1 MGTHKKR
8 HKLPQGRNRQ
18 EAEIAAELT
27 APSHTVSRDSARQA
41 VYPSDLSEGAQ
52 ALGIV
57 ALLFAAASWM
67 IWPFLLGATAATTG
81 YIAYRQGSRTLG
93 IAAIAMS
100 LISML
105 AHLILI
111 PLYFAFT

>member
-8 HKLPQGRNRQ
+8 RKLPQGRNRQ

-41 VYPSDLSEGAQ
+41 SDLSEGAQ